1 MRIRTT
7 EEEQVRQL
15 KIMNAQMAPL
25 GVFVRVGFYLFVVLF
40 VIGILAMAFMPKGA
54 L

>member
-25 GVFVRVGFYLFVVLF
+25 GAFVRVGFYLFAVLF
-40 VIGILAMAFMPKGA
+40 VIGVLATAFLQIGA